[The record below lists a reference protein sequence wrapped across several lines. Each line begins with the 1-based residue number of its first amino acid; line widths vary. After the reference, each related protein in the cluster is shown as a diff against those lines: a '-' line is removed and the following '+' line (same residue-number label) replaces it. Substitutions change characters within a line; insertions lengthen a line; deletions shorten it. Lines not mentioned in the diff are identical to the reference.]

1 MAQSRRLV
9 LLGIE
14 ILEDNPKAVAEL
26 SADFPAGHR
35 QAVDYSEH
43 RDPGRAV
50 DMLLMAARETAAK
63 YTDKR
68 IYRETAALLVCARN
82 RAPDPA
88 KVEHTVTELREEYQ
102 RRTLIQRIFT
112 EHGLP

>member
-50 DMLLMAARETAAK
+50 DMLLMAARETAA
-63 YTDKR
+63 
-68 IYRETAALLVCARN
+68 LLVCARN